1 VPASKRANAGLN
13 KVVRCRLAS
22 GRVQTILA
30 SHPFSALN
38 QEFTM
43 TKLIKKFW
51 NDEDGAT
58 MVEYGL
64 MVALIAVVLIAT
76 IILVQQGLQT
86 VFTEVATQLNTA
98 ANPS

>member
-1 VPASKRANAGLN
+1 
-13 KVVRCRLAS
+13 
-22 GRVQTILA
+22 
-30 SHPFSALN
+30 
-38 QEFTM
+38 M

-76 IILVQQGLQT
+76 IILVQQGLNT
-86 VFTEVATQLNTA
+86 VFSEVANQLDKA